1 MDRTIGSAFDAIVS
15 PFEGDAPYGAN
26 VQYGDRYEA
35 IQREIQKLTA
45 ASSKETSV
53 DWKAVRDLSIELLS
67 EESKDLSIACF
78 LTVALFIEDGYA
90 GARDGLD
97 VVRTFVSDHWEGIF
111 PPIKRISRR
120 ANDLRWLIERLAPL
134 VEDREIKA
142 AEVEHLQAM
151 VEASTAL
158 GDFSRE
164 VLKEKA
170 PPFGE
175 LTGPLTARAGDAAE
189 LQPAAPPSGE
199 GREAATA
206 ERTGGTAEPESSAP
220 QATPA
225 PEAPKQPKGAAGI
238 TIEEGSSAAD
248 IRGQMEAVI
257 KPLRDADPLSPVSY
271 RFLRILKW
279 DGVSGPPSA
288 GETRIPGPRANEINS
303 LQALYDSAN
312 WAGLL
317 DRSENTFKAGHIWL
331 LDLQRFTS
339 LSLEQLDPR
348 GQDSVAAEAVK
359 DATRELLKRNTAL
372 VDCSYAGGIPF
383 ASDETRSWL
392 AEISDVEDFKVRLAR
407 SAPEDGEKA
416 AFEPGDLDE
425 AIKLL
430 RSKQLTEGMEILQR
444 GIQRAADRRSQ
455 FRARLDSARAC
466 LDANQAAWARPMLES
481 LQREADTLTF
491 ESWEPGWAIELYQ
504 LMAICYGRLAK
515 AAKGDEQQNFTAL
528 LNTIQ
533 DALLRLDMQAAAAV
547 QEEL

>member
-1 MDRTIGSAFDAIVS
+1 MDRVIGPAFDAIVT

-53 DWKAVRDLSIELLS
+53 DWKVVRDLSVELLS
-67 EESKDLSIACF
+67 KESKDLSIACF

-97 VVRTFVSDHWEGIF
+97 VVRAFVSEHWEGIF
-111 PPIKRISRR
+111 PPIKRMARR
-120 ANDLRWLIERLAPL
+120 ANDLRWLVERLAPL
-134 VEDREIKA
+134 VEDREFNA
-142 AEVEHLQAM
+142 AEAEHLQAM
-151 VEASTAL
+151 VDAATGLAE
-158 GDFSRE
+158 FSSE
-164 VLKEKA
+164 VFKEKA

-175 LTGPLTARAGDAAE
+175 LVGPLTARAGDAE
-189 LQPAAPPSGE
+189 KHKPADPAGGE
-199 GREAATA
+199 GQ
-206 ERTGGTAEPESSAP
+206 EPTVAGQESG
-220 QATPA
+220 TPA
-225 PEAPKQPKGAAGI
+225 PHPSSPRTAPPPAAAQPPRGAAGV
-238 TIEEGSSAAD
+238 TIEEGASAAD
-248 IRGQMEAVI
+248 IRGQMEAII
-257 KPLRDADPLSPVSY
+257 KPLRDADPLSPAPY

-317 DRSENTFKAGHIWL
+317 DRSENMFKAGHIWL
-331 LDLQRFTS
+331 LDLQRYTS

-348 GQDSVAAEAVK
+348 GQDSAAAEAVK
-359 DATRELLKRNTAL
+359 EATREILKRNTAL

-383 ASDETRSWL
+383 ASEETRSWL

-407 SAPEDGEKA
+407 STPGDEETA

-425 AIKLL
+425 AIRLL

-444 GIQRAADRRSQ
+444 GIRRAADRRSQ

-481 LQREADTLTF
+481 LHREADTLTF
-491 ESWEPGWAIELYQ
+491 DTWEPGWAIELYQ

-515 AAKGDEQQNFTAL
+515 AAKGDEQQTFTAL